1 MKITGSGVLYSL
13 ETTSLP
19 TVIRQAV
26 ECLTFRGICGILGA
40 SPVGT
45 QVSLD
50 VIHLMTAGRAVRGIV
65 EGDSIPD
72 LFIPE
77 LIEHYVHGRFPFD
90 RLVRYYPFSEINQ
103 AIADSRARGI
113 RLHGVMG
120 GKLR

>member
-45 QVSLD
+45 HVSLD
-50 VIHLMTAGRAVRGIV
+50 VIHLMTALRW
-65 EGDSIPD
+65 
-72 LFIPE
+72 LFKGPRPVFWAPLLAFAWALLTWLLGHLAGVNAILRRSFCLSGLLRQVQLE
-77 LIEHYVHGRFPFD
+77 VLFWSSLGS
-90 RLVRYYPFSEINQ
+90 RL
-103 AIADSRARGI
+103 
-113 RLHGVMG
+113 
-120 GKLR
+120 